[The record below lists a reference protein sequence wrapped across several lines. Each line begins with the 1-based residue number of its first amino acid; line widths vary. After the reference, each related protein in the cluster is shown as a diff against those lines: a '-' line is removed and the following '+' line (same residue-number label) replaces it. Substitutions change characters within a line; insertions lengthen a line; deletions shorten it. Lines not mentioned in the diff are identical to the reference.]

1 VAGWYISHLDGSG
14 QAEAVQLAA
23 TEGSIG
29 AVLDHLFHHAWRQ
42 GATAVRGRLDA
53 RFTQALSDR
62 YCLFHR
68 RGPWVLIKANRPE
81 LLSSFYTGN
90 SAFSRMD
97 GEWSLRFS

>member
-1 VAGWYISHLDGSG
+1 VAGWYICHLDGTG
-14 QAEAVQLAA
+14 QAEVVQLAA
-23 TEGSIG
+23 TASSIG
-29 AVLDHLFHHAWRQ
+29 TVLDHLFHNAWRQ

-81 LLSSFYTGN
+81 LLSSFHTGN